1 MNCDALA
8 RDRIEGRDDRND
20 VDSGRLNAESD
31 VGVGT
36 RSNVRATG
44 VNICTS
50 GVVVVGRSKR
60 DKGGIRGIL
69 SVSICCYAYL
79 CLLT

>member
-1 MNCDALA
+1 MVCDVLA
-8 RDRIEGRDDRND
+8 RDRIDGREDRND
-20 VDSGRLNAESD
+20 VVSGRSW
-31 VGVGT
+31 VVRG
-36 RSNVRATG
+36 NVIARTVG
-44 VNICTS
+44 VNICAS

-69 SVSICCYAYL
+69 SVSLRYYAYL

>member
-1 MNCDALA
+1 MICDVAA

-20 VDSGRLNAESD
+20 VDWTN
-31 VGVGT
+31 VGV
-36 RSNVRATG
+36 VRDTSFRAMG
-44 VNICTS
+44 VNICAS

-69 SVSICCYAYL
+69 PVSFTL
-79 CLLT
+79 LRLFLLTYLSTFH